1 MKIAKDWILE
11 NRGIE
16 IPAGEVSAEWFI
28 DNDLPMIVSC
38 SCCETTMVLPSA
50 MVDDDGY
57 IYCGSCAEQKGVD
70 KMTNEEKFA
79 KGIVIYKTED
89 DVICELWG
97 SSTKH
102 ADTVHSM
109 KRDIEQGRFAPN
121 GYTDNKDYDI
131 FQWLLCVAS
140 WQTWK
145 HTAKK
150 IVEVALEEW
159 CEMGGE

>member
-1 MKIAKDWILE
+1 MKIAKQWLLE
-11 NRGIE
+11 NMGIE

-28 DNDLPMIVSC
+28 DNNLPMIVRC
-38 SCCETTMVLPSA
+38 SCCETTMILPSA
-50 MVDDDGY
+50 IVDDDGY
-57 IYCGSCAEQKGVD
+57 VYCGSCAEQKGVD

-79 KGIVIYKTED
+79 KGVVIYKTED

-97 SSTKH
+97 GSTKH
-102 ADTVHSM
+102 ADTIHSM
-109 KRDIEQGRFAPN
+109 KRDIEHERFVPSFSLDEN
-121 GYTDNKDYDI
+121 YDI

-145 HTAKK
+145 HTAKR

-159 CEMGGE
+159 YETEGK